1 MTANTTLFHSLRYRD
16 AVAALDYLAAGLG
29 FEKTA
34 AHVSPD
40 DPTRVDHAQ
49 MSWPGGGGIMFGSA
63 SGDAPTGVAF
73 AYLVVAE
80 DADVDRLHHQALDAR
95 VHDGARAGR
104 HGLRRTGQHRG
115 RPRGQRVEPGVLPR
129 RVGRVSTQPAACRG
143 RQQAL

>member
-29 FEKTA
+29 FDRAA

-80 DADVDRLHHQALDAR
+80 DADVDRLHHQALEHGFTTVREPADM
-95 VHDGARAGR
+95 DYGGR
-104 HGLRRTGQHRG
+104 GSTVADPEGNAWSLGSYRG
-115 RPRGQRVEPGVLPR
+115 E
-129 RVGRVSTQPAACRG
+129 
-143 RQQAL
+143 

>member
-29 FEKTA
+29 FDRAA

-49 MSWPGGGGIMFGSA
+49 MSWPGGGDIMFGSA
-63 SGDAPTGVAF
+63 SDDAPTGVAF

-80 DADVDRLHHQALDAR
+80 DADVDRLHHQALEHGFTTVREPADM
-95 VHDGARAGR
+95 DYGGR
-104 HGLRRTGQHRG
+104 GSTVADPEGNEWSLGSYRG
-115 RPRGQRVEPGVLPR
+115 E
-129 RVGRVSTQPAACRG
+129 
-143 RQQAL
+143 